1 MKLQDLVARILRI
14 GLVASLALI
23 GAGVLVEETST
34 ASRHRR
40 SLGSGS
46 FPHGLAAVAHGV
58 ASGSGPAVVD
68 VGIALLVC
76 TPIAAVIA
84 AVIAWRRRGDVR
96 MAAVGAAV
104 VGVLGLS
111 CALAVI
117 GV

>member
-1 MKLQDLVARILRI
+1 VKLQDLVARILRI
-14 GLVASLALI
+14 GLVASLVVI
-23 GAGVLVEETST
+23 GAGVFIEETST
-34 ASRHRR
+34 TSHRR
-40 SLGSGS
+40 SLGGGS
-46 FPHGLAAVAHGV
+46 FPHGVAAVAHGV

-68 VGIALLVC
+68 VGLALLVC
-76 TPIAAVIA
+76 SPIAAVFA

-111 CALAVI
+111 CALAII